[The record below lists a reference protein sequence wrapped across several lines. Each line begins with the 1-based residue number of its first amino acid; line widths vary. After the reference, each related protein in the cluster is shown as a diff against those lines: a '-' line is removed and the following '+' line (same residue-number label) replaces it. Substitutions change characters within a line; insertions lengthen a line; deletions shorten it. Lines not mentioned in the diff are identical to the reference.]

1 MSANQQTLSTSL
13 RQEQQLS
20 ARQLQSLELLN
31 LPLLDL
37 EERLTQELAANPL
50 LEAESDEEWQEPA
63 PDPAPDP
70 EPEDEAT
77 LDERAA
83 ESEEWADE
91 LPMPPGTEESGP
103 SGEQREYMLNSLAST
118 PSLQE
123 QLSAELAM
131 TPLPLISCMPV
142 TRSRSI
148 SLP

>member
-91 LPMPPGTEESGP
+91 LPMPPAPKRADLPANSGSICSIRSP
-103 SGEQREYMLNSLAST
+103 APPPFRNS
-118 PSLQE
+118 
-123 QLSAELAM
+123 SAQNL
-131 TPLPLISCMPV
+131 
-142 TRSRSI
+142 R
-148 SLP
+148 